1 MTNGP
6 WRIGLCLLPLLL
18 VCLLLA
24 GFSLVVLDRG
34 ARALGRIDAINRE
47 LAATLSLEAAMAR
60 YALQVAQVTE
70 PGREQQENLRTARL
84 DMERGFVRLTQ
95 EARDQAAAAS
105 DEAEARELLT
115 DVENTRRMLELYH
128 AIDLSASRAFVLAR
142 DGSVEEA
149 RRVYQRE
156 VDFRLRTEFA
166 ALLDDGLASRQQR
179 LAAERSRWE
188 ERSGQ
193 ARAAAAGLLL
203 ALIAGGAWSW
213 LLLSRHAKVAEP
225 GLVAAVEQRA
235 EELRDANRRL
245 RETDARRAQFLA
257 DVSHELRTPLTIL
270 RGEADVAL
278 LPSAD
283 PQDQR
288 RSLERIQDQAA
299 ELAQLLDDL
308 IAFARSDGDAQP
320 LAMSRILFDDVLA
333 AAVEEGEML
342 AEPREVTVTLTLK
355 DRGQWV
361 DADMRRL
368 KQALI
373 IGIDNAINHS
383 PPGSTIEVELAR
395 TPDTARTTI
404 VDRGPG
410 LADGDQPRVFD
421 RFYRGANAGNSS
433 GLGIG
438 LAIAKGIIDQHNGA
452 IELANRPGGGAAL
465 MIDLPLPKEARA

>member
-1 MTNGP
+1 MTSGP
-6 WRIGLCLLPLLL
+6 WRIGLWLLPLLL
-18 VCLLLA
+18 VCLLLL
-24 GFSLVVLDRG
+24 GFGLVVLDRG
-34 ARALGRIDAINRE
+34 GRALARIEAINRE
-47 LAATLSLEAAMAR
+47 LAATLTLEAATAR
-60 YALQVAQVTE
+60 YALRVAQVME
-70 PGREQQENLRTARL
+70 QGREQQEDLRTARL
-84 DMERGFVRLTQ
+84 GMERGFVRLTQ

-105 DEAEARELLT
+105 DDAEARDLLT

-142 DGSVEEA
+142 DGSLEEA
-149 RRVYQRE
+149 RRAYQRE

-166 ALLDDGLASRQQR
+166 ALLDDALASRQQR
-179 LAAERSRWE
+179 LATERSRWE

-193 ARAAAAGLLL
+193 ARAAAAGLLF
-203 ALIAGGAWSW
+203 ALIAAGASSW
-213 LLLSRHAKVAEP
+213 LLLSRHAKAAEP
-225 GLVAAVEQRA
+225 RLLAAIEQRA
-235 EELRDANRRL
+235 EELRHANRRL

-278 LPSAD
+278 LQNAD

-308 IAFARSDGDAQP
+308 IAFARSDADAQP

-333 AAVEEGEML
+333 AVVEEGEML
-342 AEPREVTVTLTLK
+342 AEPREVTITLALK
-355 DRGQWV
+355 DKGQWV

-383 PPGSTIEVELAR
+383 PPGSMIEVELTR
-395 TPDTARTTI
+395 SSDTARATI
-404 VDRGPG
+404 LDRGPG
-410 LADGDQPRVFD
+410 LAEGEQPRVFD
-421 RFYRGANAGNSS
+421 RFYRGANAGYSS

-438 LAIAKGIIDQHNGA
+438 LAIAKAIIDQHNGS